1 MPDRRMAA
9 EAAAFRGR
17 QLGAALL
24 HGTEAD
30 LAARRGP
37 SRALV
42 GGVAVALVAA
52 VAVGAHAYLTGAPP
66 RGWLTDGHVVIDA
79 DQGGRYLARG
89 GVLHPVPNQTSLLL
103 LSGGTVPPHV
113 SVSHAELSQATIG
126 AALGSSTLPDAPP
139 IVDSASRRLTACTDS
154 AGRLTLVIG
163 PTRPDRS
170 RYDGIVTTGASGT
183 GGDLVVAGRVHPLA
197 APRVLAALDYEPA
210 QQWKAATGWLAL
222 LPTGSQLSLLLPAP
236 ARPGR
241 LPPPL
246 LGAVIADASTGQVYV
261 VGAGVLRPVPNA
273 LSALLVAGSGAPRR
287 VPHAQV
293 IALPVGAPYG
303 FSDLPD
309 GRPAVPP
316 AAASGLRAC
325 TSTDHPGPR
334 IASGSP
340 AAADAEEVSG
350 SGAAVRVLAPRG
362 HGALLRAPVRPGP
375 DGVADTRIDAQHPVL
390 LVAGGQAYPI
400 TSEEALT
407 DLGYDDK
414 LVLTVPPAWLTLLP
428 AGPPLAAVARATG

>member
-1 MPDRRMAA
+1 MPDRRLAA

-24 HGTEAD
+24 HGTDAD

-42 GGVAVALVAA
+42 GGVAVALIAA
-52 VAVGAHAYLTGAPP
+52 LAVGAHAYLTGGPP

-79 DQGGRYLARG
+79 DQGGRYLARS
-89 GVLHPVPNQTSLLL
+89 GVLHPVPNETSLLL

-113 SVSHAELSQATIG
+113 SVSHAELGQATIG
-126 AALGSSTLPDAPP
+126 AALGSSALPDAPP
-139 IVDSASRRLTACTDS
+139 VVDSASRRLTACTDR

-170 RYDGIVTTGASGT
+170 QYDGIVTAGVTGT
-183 GGDLVVAGRVHPLA
+183 GGDLVVAGRVHPLDT
-197 APRVLAALDYEPA
+197 PRVLAALDYEPA

-222 LPTGSQLSLLLPAP
+222 LPTGSQLSLLLPTP
-236 ARPGR
+236 ARPGA
-241 LPPPL
+241 PPL

-273 LSALLVAGSGAPRR
+273 LSALLVGGSNAPRR
-287 VPHAQV
+287 VAHAQV

-309 GRPAVPP
+309 GRPTVPP
-316 AAASGLRAC
+316 AAASALRAC
-325 TSTDHPGPR
+325 SSTDRPGPR
-334 IASGSP
+334 I
-340 AAADAEEVSG
+340 VSG
-350 SGAAVRVLAPRG
+350 SLAAAGSEDVASPGAPVRVLAPRG
-362 HGALLRAPVRPGP
+362 HGALLRAPVDPGP
-375 DGVADTRIDAQHPVL
+375 DAVADTRTDAQHPVL
-390 LVAGGQAYPI
+390 LVAGGTAYPI

-414 LVLTVPPAWLTLLP
+414 QVLTVPPAWLTLLP
-428 AGPPLAAVARATG
+428 AGPALAALARATG